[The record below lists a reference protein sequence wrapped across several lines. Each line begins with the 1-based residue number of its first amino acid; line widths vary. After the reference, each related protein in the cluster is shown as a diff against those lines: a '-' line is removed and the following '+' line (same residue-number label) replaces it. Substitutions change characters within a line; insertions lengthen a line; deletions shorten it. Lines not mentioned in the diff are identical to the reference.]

1 MNVAPSTTAPKLRRI
16 LYVITKANWGG
27 AQRYVYDLAVAA
39 KNGDGGERFEVTVAC
54 GDRGELC
61 ERLTDAGVEVVI
73 VPGLARDISVT
84 GDFKALKNLIR
95 LMQELQPDIVH
106 ANSSKAGL
114 IATLAARLTGV
125 HRIIFTAHGW
135 AFNESRPWWQKVI
148 FAKLHT
154 YTVWMSHITIC
165 VSEAV
170 RRDAWWMPF
179 TRKKF
184 RVIHLGI
191 TPATLVSKDEARAKL
206 APATDESTKTIR
218 QAQTWIGTLAELH
231 PTKGL
236 DIAIK
241 AFAKIAPHFPDTA
254 LVMIGEGQDRGHLTK
269 LVSELNLTDRVHFC
283 GQVRDAATIL
293 KAFDIFLFPS
303 RSEALGYAAL
313 EAGNASL
320 SVIASDV
327 GGIPEII
334 EDHKTGVLVKVGDID
349 GFVSALT
356 SLLENPE
363 QQKDLGDSLH
373 EYVFTDFSKT
383 LMQSKTV
390 SLYS

>member
-1 MNVAPSTTAPKLRRI
+1 MNVAPSMTAAKPRRI
-16 LYVITKANWGG
+16 LYVITKSNWGG
-27 AQRYVYDLAVAA
+27 AQRYAFDLANAS
-39 KNGDGGERFEVTVAC
+39 KERGLEVTVAC
-54 GDRGELC
+54 GDRGELV
-61 ERLTDAGVEVVI
+61 ERLMDAGVDTAI
-73 VPGLARDISVT
+73 IPGLARDISLTADV
-84 GDFKALKNLIR
+84 KALKNLIR
-95 LMQELQPDIVH
+95 LMRETRPDVVH

-114 IATLAARLTGV
+114 LAMLAARLVGV
-125 HRIIFTAHGW
+125 QKIIFTAHGW

-148 FAKLHT
+148 FAKLHL

-179 TRKKF
+179 THKKF

-191 TPATLVSKDEARAKL
+191 TPATLIPKDEARASL
-206 APATDESTKTIR
+206 APASAESSSSILAK
-218 QAQTWIGTLAELH
+218 QTWIGTLAELH

-241 AFAKIAPHFPDTA
+241 AFAKIASQFPDTA
-254 LVMIGEGQDRGHLTK
+254 LVMIGEGQDRAHLTK
-269 LVSELNLTDRVHFC
+269 LVQEFNLTDQVLFC
-283 GQVRDAATIL
+283 GQVRDAATLL

-320 SVIASDV
+320 PVIASDV

-334 EDHKTGVLVKVGDID
+334 EDGKTGLLVPVGDVD
-349 GFVSALT
+349 GFAAALT
-356 SLLENPE
+356 SLLENQNLQNE
-363 QQKDLGDSLH
+363 LGGQLHDS
-373 EYVFTDFSKT
+373 VCTGFSITLMLDKT
-383 LMQSKTV
+383 LSN
-390 SLYS
+390 YS